1 MFFHTGAGLA
11 LILVPVVRALSGPT
25 ELVIFLNM
33 VGKVGHGIVTIVEL
47 ETALAFCIIPRLC

>member
-1 MFFHTGAGLA
+1 MRVMPFSFFLFQYLGRRRPTMFFHTGAGLA

-33 VGKVGHGIVTIVEL
+33 VGKV
-47 ETALAFCIIPRLC
+47 RW